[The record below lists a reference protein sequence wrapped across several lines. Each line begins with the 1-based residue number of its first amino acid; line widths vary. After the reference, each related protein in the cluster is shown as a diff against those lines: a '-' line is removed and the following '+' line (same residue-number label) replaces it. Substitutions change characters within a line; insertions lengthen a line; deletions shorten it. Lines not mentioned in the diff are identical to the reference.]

1 MKVRVKNTERKSKG
15 EFPEIPEAKKFLFKK
30 SMESL
35 LLAQPES
42 PASPVFPGIHNHLRH
57 F

>member
-1 MKVRVKNTERKSKG
+1 MKVSVKNTKRKSKG
-15 EFPEIPEAKKFLFKK
+15 EFPEIPEVKKFLFKK

-35 LLAQPES
+35 LLALPES